1 MNRSGGDVVQW
12 LATKPS
18 LDGLKGRFPK
28 WWEETG
34 SELLDVLGERR
45 LGLVAEHLSRVR
57 SLEASALGHLAGRGT
72 ERDNAIKDL
81 VKSRMAVMA
90 MEQLLAGAILGK
102 DEGPLRF
109 NRWNGTIL
117 QRLLFRR
124 GLERKPV
131 SLFWFRFWWPFLPQ
145 RRFLMP
151 LVQPKGIYCFFSTS
165 LVKGLAHRIGTLPAL
180 EIAAGDGTLTRFL
193 AAEGVNIR
201 ATDNHSWS
209 HAIQYPAD
217 VEKNSVGPALAEHRP
232 RAVICSWPPAGNEF
246 ERVVLGF
253 PTVSLYIVIASRH
266 SFAAGNWKDYGLQ
279 KNFSWTRDEKL
290 SRYVIP
296 PDLDPAV
303 YVFERKTP
311 IKEAATGPDKILR

>member
-1 MNRSGGDVVQW
+1 MSRSGGDVLEW
-12 LATKPS
+12 LATRPS

-34 SELLDVLGERR
+34 RELLAVLGERR

-57 SLEASALGHLAGRGT
+57 SLEAFALGNLAARGI
-72 ERDNAIKDL
+72 ERNKAVKDL
-81 VKSRMAVMA
+81 VKSRMAVLA
-90 MEQLLAGAILGK
+90 MEQLLAGAVLGK

-109 NRWNGTIL
+109 NRWNGTIF
-117 QRLLFRR
+117 QKLLFRE
-124 GLERKPV
+124 GLVRKPV

-151 LVQPKGIYCFFSTS
+151 LVQPKGIYCFFSKS
-165 LVKGLAHRIGTLPAL
+165 LVKGLARKIGNLPAL

-193 AAEGVNIR
+193 SAEGVNVR

-209 HAIQYPAD
+209 HAIQYPAA

-232 RAVICSWPPAGNEF
+232 KVVICSWPPAGNDF
-246 ERVVLGF
+246 ERVVLAF
-253 PTVSLYIVIASRH
+253 PSVILYIVIASRH

-279 KNFSWTRDEKL
+279 KNFVWTIDETL

-303 YVFERKTP
+303 YLFQRKTP
-311 IKEAATGPDKILR
+311 KGMGIPS